1 MAPTESTQPD
11 AIPRDVTRMHSP
23 RLPILLGV
31 FLGMVTWIFVTPI
44 VERPLSELIFGVPPG
59 KQAWATSGYYCIHRT
74 ILLALSAVGGAVGV
88 FVSPMRKRDSVGML
102 FALLVVIA
110 IFASLFPR

>member
-1 MAPTESTQPD
+1 MATTESTQPD
-11 AIPRDVTRMHSP
+11 AIPRDATRMRSP

-31 FLGMVTWIFVTPI
+31 FLGMVAWIVVTPI

-59 KQAWATSGYYCIHRT
+59 KQAWATPGYYCIHRT
-74 ILLALSAVGGAVGV
+74 ILLALAAVGGTIGV
-88 FVSPMRKRDSVGML
+88 FVSPMRRRYSVGLL

-110 IFASLFPR
+110 IFAAMFPR